1 MLKRLVS
8 GLVSRR
14 EAARPA
20 SPAPDPC
27 AARLAEAAAILMAGR
42 PDEALAQAE
51 TLAGEFADRSAPLVL
66 AAECL
71 LKLSRPRE
79 AAERALAALRRGA
92 EGVSAHLALARAYV
106 DQGLDEDAVLALSQA
121 EERDPQDAAFWNEYG
136 VLHLKLGNLDHAA
149 VRFRRAAALS
159 PTLPSPWVNLA
170 LVEQMRHGA
179 RAALPHLRRAI
190 DCDPRNGLAWSNYGL
205 ALRDSE
211 AVAESVGALRRAAEL
226 RPEHAQTR
234 VNLASVLLD
243 DGALEPAE
251 HVFREALALDP
262 TSVTAHVGLGQA
274 LWKRGD
280 LAGARAAFAAA
291 LAVEPDNPLAR
302 SAAGELQLWSRDFA
316 HGWDDYESRLADVE
330 MRRFPFP
337 RWDGTPPRD
346 GALLVFSEQGIG
358 DMILFA
364 SCFEELRAVGEVV
377 IEAPERLVPL
387 FGRSFPWATVV
398 TYAGHELPRWLGA
411 VPRIAAAVPAG
422 SLMRLFRRSESAFP
436 AMAGYLHADPERS
449 ARWRARF
456 EERPGRLKVGISWR
470 GGFARTGRQAR
481 SIDLDAWLPI
491 LRVPGVDF
499 VSLQYTRDA
508 AGEVAALERH
518 AGIRVQHWQ
527 DAVDDYEET
536 AALVANVDLV
546 ITVCTAAA
554 HLAGALGKPTWI
566 LAPVTPS
573 WRYLGSGESLPWYP
587 TARVFRQPRGESWSA
602 VIDAVGAAL
611 SARVGSDVPL
621 DPLLPETRQADPE
634 PAPAPLDGGAGGVAG
649 ACGDADD
656 DVTRAG
662 RLVREGRAQDAIAL
676 LEARVDA
683 EPGNGP
689 VYAALVHAYLAA
701 GDREAAADCLTL
713 ALHHDPDNIDA
724 LWTLFETNEALG
736 RTDAAVE
743 PLERIVSL
751 RPSARARGALAR
763 LYYRARRYADAE
775 RVAAALVAEF
785 PDGTEG
791 LDVLGLARI
800 AREDYEGAIAPLEGW
815 LERRPGDLVAPQS
828 LAAAYIHR
836 ARFEEA
842 RALLAWVL
850 SRQPNNYQAAWNLA
864 QVDLAYRRFDTGWE
878 NYDRR
883 RHLPRRKQVTGNLPQ
898 WRGEPLAGRRL
909 LVLGEQGLG
918 DQIMFASCLPDV
930 LAQGADVTISCERRL
945 IPLFRRSFP
954 GVRVLDEAATR
965 MVDVADADFEILA
978 GSLPAVFRRAEAA
991 FPRHGGYLVP
1001 DPDRVAHWRSRL
1013 ATLGGR
1019 AKFALSWRGGTA
1031 DTRARLRS
1039 LDVDDVALLLRGAGP
1054 DVSFVSLQYGDVAAD
1069 LAALRERH
1077 GVELPHF
1084 PEVIPDYDETAAMVA
1099 ALDGVVS
1106 VCTSLV
1112 HLAGALGQRCAVLV
1126 PSVPEWRYGIA
1137 GEDMPWYP
1145 SVRLF
1150 RQERDEPWA
1159 RVIERFV
1166 PGLREAA

>member
-8 GLVSRR
+8 GLVSRPHG
-14 EAARPA
+14 AGA
-20 SPAPDPC
+20 PAP
-27 AARLAEAAAILMAGR
+27 AAEPGAAALAGAAAMLAAGR
-42 PDEALAQAE
+42 PEEALAQAE
-51 TLAGEFADRSAPLVL
+51 ALAGEFTELAAPLVL
-66 AAECL
+66 AADCL
-71 LKLSRPRE
+71 LKLSRPGE
-79 AAERALAALRRGA
+79 AAHRALAALRRGA
-92 EGVSAHLALARAYV
+92 RGTDAYLALARAYA
-106 DQGLDEDAVLALSQA
+106 DQGMTEDAVLALAQA

-179 RAALPHLRRAI
+179 RAALPHLRRAL
-190 DCDPRNGLAWSNYGL
+190 DCDPDNGLAWSNYGL

-243 DGALEPAE
+243 DGALEEAE
-251 HVFREALALDP
+251 RTFREALALEP
-262 TSVTAHVGLGQA
+262 GSVTARVGLGQA
-274 LWKRGD
+274 LWRRGD
-280 LAGARAAFAAA
+280 LAAARAAFEDA
-291 LAVEPDNPLAR
+291 LAADPDSALAR
-302 SAAGELQLWSRDFA
+302 SALGELQIWNRDFA
-316 HGWDDYESRLADVE
+316 RGWDNYESRLADAE

-337 RWDGTPPRD
+337 RWNGEPPGD

-364 SCFEELRAVGEVV
+364 SCFAELQGVGPVV

-387 FGRSFPWATVV
+387 FARSFPWATVV
-398 TYAGHELPRWLGA
+398 AYAGHELPRWLGS
-411 VPRIAAAVPAG
+411 VPHISAAIPAG
-422 SLMRLFRRSESAFP
+422 SLLREFRRSESAFP
-436 AMAGYLHADPERS
+436 AAAGYLRADPERV

-456 EERPGRLKVGISWR
+456 DERPGRLKVGISWR

-491 LRVPGVDF
+491 LRVPHVDF
-499 VSLQYTRDA
+499 ISLQYTRDA
-508 AGEVAALERH
+508 AGELAALEQRS
-518 AGIRVQHWQ
+518 GVRVQHWQ

-536 AALVANVDLV
+536 AALVASLDLV

-554 HLAGALGKPTWI
+554 HLAGALGRPTWI

-573 WRYLGSGESLPWYP
+573 WRYLGAGESLPWYP
-587 TARVFRQPRGESWSA
+587 TARVFRQPRNGSWSA
-602 VIDAVGAAL
+602 VIDPVAAAL
-611 SARVGSDVPL
+611 SER
-621 DPLLPETRQADPE
+621 
-634 PAPAPLDGGAGGVAG
+634 AG
-649 ACGDADD
+649 AAVPAESPAARLAGAAAP
-656 DVTRAG
+656 RAG
-662 RLVREGRAQDAIAL
+662 IAADGASGMAEASEDELARAARFVREGRARDAIAL
-676 LEARVDA
+676 LEARADA
-683 EPGNGP
+683 EPGSGR

-724 LWTLFETNEALG
+724 LWALFETNEALG
-736 RTDAAVE
+736 RTDAAIP
-743 PLERIVSL
+743 PLERIVEL
-751 RPSARARGALAR
+751 RPGARARGALAR
-763 LYYRARRYADAE
+763 LYYRARRYADSE
-775 RVAAALVAEF
+775 RVAAALVADF
-785 PDGTEG
+785 PEGAEG

-800 AREDYEGAIAPLEGW
+800 AREDYEGAIAPLERW
-815 LERRPGDLVAPQS
+815 LELRPADLVAPQS

-836 ARFEEA
+836 ARFDEA

-864 QVDLAYRRFDTGWE
+864 QVDLAYRRFEIGWR

-883 RHLPRRKQVTGNLPQ
+883 RHLPRRKQITGNLPR

-918 DQIMFASCLPDV
+918 DQIMFASCLADV
-930 LAQGADVTISCERRL
+930 LALGAAVTLTCEKRL

-954 GVRVLDEAATR
+954 GVRVHDEAATSPR
-965 MVDVADADFEILA
+965 EVEDADFEILA
-978 GSLPAVFRRAEAA
+978 GSLPAVFRRDESA
-991 FPRHGGYLVP
+991 FPRHRGYLVP
-1001 DPDRVAHWRSRL
+1001 DPDRVAHWRARL
-1013 ATLGGR
+1013 AALDGG

-1031 DTRARLRS
+1031 DTRARLRT
-1039 LDVDDVALLLRGAGP
+1039 LDVEDVALLLRSAGP
-1054 DVSFVSLQYGDVAAD
+1054 GVSFVSLQYGDVSGD
-1069 LAALRERH
+1069 LAALRERY
-1077 GVELPHF
+1077 GIDLTHF
-1084 PEVIPDYDETAAMVA
+1084 PEVIPDYDETAAIVA

-1112 HLAGALGQRCAVLV
+1112 HLAGALGARCEVLV

-1145 SVRLF
+1145 SVRLC
-1150 RQERDEPWA
+1150 RQARDEPWA
-1159 RVIERFV
+1159 RVIERLV
-1166 PGLREAA
+1166 PRLRDRG